1 VRVKIA
7 KIFIS
12 ILTEKLFIL
21 DIITV
26 KINMHDIFNVTY
38 LKSKVEIKGVS
49 DTNSALNLETMRKET
64 KISCLLRCSRQ
75 NGITKMIFKGRKARD
90 SWKVVGREK

>member
-49 DTNSALNLETMRKET
+49 DTNSALT
-64 KISCLLRCSRQ
+64 
-75 NGITKMIFKGRKARD
+75 
-90 SWKVVGREK
+90 